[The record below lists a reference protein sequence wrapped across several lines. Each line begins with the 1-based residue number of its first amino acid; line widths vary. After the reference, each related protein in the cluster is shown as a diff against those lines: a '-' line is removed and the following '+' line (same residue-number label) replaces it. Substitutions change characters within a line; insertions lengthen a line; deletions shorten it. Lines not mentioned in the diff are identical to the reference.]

1 MRSYRIEL
9 SGTEVRILRDT
20 IQVLL
25 SEETEDI
32 KYIKDRIRE
41 IDKILFG
48 AGP

>member
-20 IQVLL
+20 IEVLL

>member
-32 KYIKDRIRE
+32 KWMKDRIRE